1 MGLDSEAPTLD
12 AGALQALSLTSYGI
26 LAETLTAF
34 IDETRFRVMDAEATQ
49 RLKKVLPLLVK
60 EVDQHPQPG
69 VALDRVLSIVT
80 AILKRSA
87 YLSLL
92 VENPQARER
101 LVSLVARSSSI
112 ANKLGTLR
120 RC

>member
-49 RLKKVLPLLVK
+49 RLKRFYRSLLKRLTSTLSQASRSIEFSPSLPLF
-60 EVDQHPQPG
+60 
-69 VALDRVLSIVT
+69 
-80 AILKRSA
+80 
-87 YLSLL
+87 
-92 VENPQARER
+92 
-101 LVSLVARSSSI
+101 
-112 ANKLGTLR
+112 
-120 RC
+120 